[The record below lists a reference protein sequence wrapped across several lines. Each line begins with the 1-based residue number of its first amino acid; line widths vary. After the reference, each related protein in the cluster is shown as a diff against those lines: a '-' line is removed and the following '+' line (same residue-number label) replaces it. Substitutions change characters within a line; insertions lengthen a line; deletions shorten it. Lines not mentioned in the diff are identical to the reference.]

1 MYTWGY
7 IKECALAKL
16 DMDEDEALDAKLLRK
31 FPYYANEVITQIS
44 SSIKPKQTFAEFTIT
59 SDEVGRIQKMP
70 KDFIS
75 FGADRNTITYYDGYY
90 NSILRETNDDDYA
103 YNGYNEL
110 IFWKQGVYRI
120 SYNARWFSFYPNMEN
135 STVIDVPV
143 DIAECIPSYIAHQCY
158 KTVDEYKASVL
169 RNEYEM
175 FLARID
181 DTRYYNTSTLH
192 IKGDW

>member
-7 IKECALAKL
+7 IKECALSKL
-16 DMDEDEALDAKLLRK
+16 DMTEEEALDAKLLRK
-31 FPYYANEVITQIS
+31 FPYYANEVLTQIS
-44 SSIKPKQTFAEFTIT
+44 SSIKPKQTFAEFVIT
-59 SDEVGRIQKMP
+59 SEEVGRIQKMP

-75 FGADRNTITYYDGYY
+75 FGADRNTVEYYDNVGHL
-90 NSILRETNDDDYA
+90 IVDEVCDEHFA

-110 IFWKQGVYRI
+110 VFWVQGKYRI
-120 SYNARWFSFYPNMEN
+120 SYNARWFTFYPNMQN
-135 STVIDVPV
+135 DVTIDIPV

-158 KTVDEYKASVL
+158 KTVDEYKSSVF